1 MGLRDNYEIQHKIN
15 SVLLEKLFM
24 ESLYIF
30 KWKYVEKKS
39 TSELQFY
46 NVLS

>member
-1 MGLRDNYEIQHKIN
+1 MRLRDNYEIQHKIN

-30 KWKYVEKKS
+30 K
-39 TSELQFY
+39 
-46 NVLS
+46 